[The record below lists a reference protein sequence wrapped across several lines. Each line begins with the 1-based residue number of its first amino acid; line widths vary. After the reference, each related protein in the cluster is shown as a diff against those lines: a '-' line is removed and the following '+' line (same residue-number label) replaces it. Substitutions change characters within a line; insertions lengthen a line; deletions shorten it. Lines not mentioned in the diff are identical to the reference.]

1 MSSTVLNFT
10 LKWFI
15 NSLQKIGHC
24 IYVLFNEQTKLFL
37 SFESAENVPNICI
50 PIPENGGLIKFSIGT
65 LSARE
70 ILVKKI
76 EIEFPAE
83 LQLTDPDGGTFFE
96 PNSNNRDDSLPF
108 RLTWEGKHTIGPKRL
123 VAFAVKARF
132 VDNILKRNIR
142 ITVYAQKQTVSYTG
156 FERLGPI
163 QVHSEMKSVISTASH
178 IRGLGIPPLYGCALI
193 QPNLINSGITLEG
206 QAPVVGPVVVHQQFM
221 DGTVSSHQVLIKRKK
236 DGG

>member
-1 MSSTVLNFT
+1 VSSTVLNFT

-83 LQLTDPDGGTFFE
+83 LQLTDPDGGTFLSQIQIIETTLCRFG
-96 PNSNNRDDSLPF
+96 L
-108 RLTWEGKHTIGPKRL
+108 LGKE
-123 VAFAVKARF
+123 
-132 VDNILKRNIR
+132 NIR
-142 ITVYAQKQTVSYTG
+142 LAQS
-156 FERLGPI
+156 
-163 QVHSEMKSVISTASH
+163 
-178 IRGLGIPPLYGCALI
+178 
-193 QPNLINSGITLEG
+193 
-206 QAPVVGPVVVHQQFM
+206 
-221 DGTVSSHQVLIKRKK
+221 D
-236 DGG
+236 